1 MSEENIK
8 LTVSPSPH
16 KRSVDTTRS
25 IMLDVIIALMPAL
38 IMSVVLFGFRS
49 LLVTAVSVL
58 SCVLFEYIARKVMKR
73 DNTIGDLSAVV
84 TGILLAFN
92 LPSTMPIWMVI
103 IGDAVAIIVAK
114 QFFGG
119 IGQNFVNPALA
130 GRIVLMTSFA
140 NAMSDYP
147 APFAWRNAAVDA
159 VTSATPLSQMT
170 SVYKAGDIDA
180 AINAAG
186 LPTLTNMFFG
196 VREGCLG
203 ETCAVA
209 LLLGFIYLLIRKVI
223 SPVIPLCFV
232 GTVAVIMLIA
242 GKGSLT
248 FTAYQLLSG
257 GLLLGA
263 VFMAT
268 DYSTSPISAKGKIIF
283 AVGCGI
289 VTSLIRIF
297 GNLPE
302 GVSFSIILMNILVPH
317 IEHLTAPKPF
327 GTLKEKKRKR
337 RRQRDEKEIHRKG
350 HFDSY
355 RFTLCDLSCGH
366 CSSGGHKYAYGT
378 ADTKAVKR
386 DRG

>member
-1 MSEENIK
+1 MSEENVK

-203 ETCAVA
+203 ENVRRRAA
-209 LLLGFIYLLIRKVI
+209 SRIYLSLNTQGNI
-223 SPVIPLCFV
+223 SRNSALFCRHSCRNN
-232 GTVAVIMLIA
+232 AD
-242 GKGSLT
+242 
-248 FTAYQLLSG
+248 SG
-257 GLLLGA
+257 QGQSYLYG
-263 VFMAT
+263 
-268 DYSTSPISAKGKIIF
+268 ISALVGRPFARCCIYGYRLQYLADKRKGKNNICR
-283 AVGCGI
+283 GMRNC
-289 VTSLIRIF
+289 
-297 GNLPE
+297 N
-302 GVSFSIILMNILVPH
+302 VSH
-317 IEHLTAPKPF
+317 
-327 GTLKEKKRKR
+327 
-337 RRQRDEKEIHRKG
+337 
-350 HFDSY
+350 
-355 RFTLCDLSCGH
+355 
-366 CSSGGHKYAYGT
+366 
-378 ADTKAVKR
+378 
-386 DRG
+386 